1 MNYLFHKLLDEFG
14 QLERSQRLSALGLPL
29 VLRLGVLPVEGGR
42 AEDVVEPQLLPEA
55 GDRVEVPA
63 LVGGC
68 KKYKKKVSVHF
79 GIGPLS

>member
-1 MNYLFHKLLDEFG
+1 MSSSILDGAPDKDVHEPKLLIE
-14 QLERSQRLSALGLPL
+14 S
-29 VLRLGVLPVEGGR
+29 V
-42 AEDVVEPQLLPEA
+42 
-55 GDRVEVPA
+55 DRVEVPA